1 MRRFSDSRD
10 VESQLRGPGRAALA
24 ATLLDALD
32 GDRIALAY
40 QPVVRSGDAGH
51 AYFET
56 LLRVAGAD
64 SGPFEPA
71 VFVPVAE
78 ELGHSGQI
86 DRRVLE
92 LAVADLNRHPNDSL
106 AINISG
112 HTTADEGW
120 LRLCDEIV
128 GDRPE
133 LAQRLI
139 VEITETAEIRDL
151 DEAAGFVET
160 IQEMGCRVALDDFG
174 TGYAS
179 YRHLE
184 RLPVDIVKIDGSFIR
199 GIAHDAGNQEFVDS
213 LLYYTSTAGVET
225 VAECVEVAADRDY
238 LRGCDVTYLQGWMF
252 GRPQLDGLSL

>member
-1 MRRFSDSRD
+1 MTAISDNGIFGTPARHP
-10 VESQLRGPGRAALA
+10 ERAALA
-24 ATLLDALD
+24 ANLLDALE
-32 GDRIALAY
+32 GDRITLAY

-51 AYFET
+51 AYYET
-56 LLRVAGAD
+56 LLRVVGAD
-64 SGPFEPA
+64 SGPFGPA

-78 ELGHSGQI
+78 ELGHSGRI
-86 DRRVLE
+86 DRRVLD
-92 LAVADLNRHPNDSL
+92 LAVADLERNPNEVL

-120 LRLCDEIV
+120 LRLCGEII
-128 GDRPE
+128 GGRPE
-133 LAQRLI
+133 LARRLI

-160 IQEMGCRVALDDFG
+160 IQDMGCRVALDDFG
-174 TGYAS
+174 SGHAS

-199 GIAHDAGNQEFVDS
+199 GIADDAANQDFVGS
-213 LLYYTSTAGVET
+213 LLDFTSAAGVKT

-238 LRGCDVTYLQGWMF
+238 LRGCDVTYFQGWMF
-252 GRPQLDGLSL
+252 GRPQLDGLSS